1 MKNLIMLAMIFMGLN
16 SCNKTSE
23 NPEDY
28 INFMINNEFQL
39 KYIKNDL
46 KGIEWERGGVQ
57 KGVGNFKLAEES
69 KVKFY
74 IKDGKENKYALYYT
88 SMSGLLNQFIG
99 EIDTLE
105 LTRKWYLNKQNI
117 GVIDFSGMK
126 YKIDLDN
133 ETIERKSDTLTE
145 VFVKVKS

>member
-1 MKNLIMLAMIFMGLN
+1 MKKLLSLAIIFMCFI
-16 SCNKTSE
+16 SCSKTSE

-57 KGVGNFKLAEES
+57 KGVQDFKMVEEL

-74 IKDGKENKYALYYT
+74 IKNVTNQKYDLYYT
-88 SMSGLLNQFIG
+88 SMSGLVNEFLGQMDAADLKEKWKNNKKTIG
-99 EIDTLE
+99 SFQLAETNYI
-105 LTRKWYLNKQNI
+105 
-117 GVIDFSGMK
+117 
-126 YKIDLDN
+126 IDLNN
-133 ETIERKSDTLTE
+133 ETIQKKSKRVFE
-145 VFVKVKS
+145 VFRKIKS